1 MGFRELFNT
10 ISTKK
15 MLRRKIMAYSLL
27 AAVSAE
33 TWSKTAEVCLLGFGV
48 VFAGLVILIG
58 LVYLLNLICD
68 KTAKDRAPKKAE
80 APAAVV
86 TAKNDVIPNRK
97 ELVAAVCAAIAE
109 EEGTDI
115 SAIRVVSIKK
125 V

>member
-1 MGFRELFNT
+1 
-10 ISTKK
+10 
-15 MLRRKIMAYSLL
+15 MAYSLL